1 MSELALSLTVQAEM
15 SAPPLPS
22 ISIKEFSIRTVFD
35 IITTN
40 PLLRNIMENLGRHL
54 VDEIIIKSSQN
65 VPKYEIITDLEMKGE
80 TKEEQEIRLSIAIL
94 KQVTA
99 TTEEVMIRVFKNA
112 LRTELKEK
120 HELLAKLRNE
130 NEKDQNMKSE
140 NTELYN

>member
-1 MSELALSLTVQAEM
+1 VSELALSLTVQAEM

-94 KQVTA
+94 KQVAA

-120 HELLAKLRNE
+120 HELLSKLRNE

>member
-1 MSELALSLTVQAEM
+1 VSELALSLTVQAEM